1 VAKDTQ
7 GKVVKTTLESQG
19 NSSENWHSDLVPLIL
34 YQAKKKKRDEVA
46 DD

>member
-1 VAKDTQ
+1 MAKDTQ
-7 GKVVKTTLESQG
+7 GKGRKTTLESQG
-19 NSSENWHSDLVPLIL
+19 NSLENLHSDLVPLIL